1 MNNSLDIPVA
11 DSADLHLGPS
21 PKRFQGRA
29 RWAAIGAAVAVT
41 IGAGGIMSASASV
54 DTGERTVFVPI
65 TPCRVTDTR
74 SAPETRG
81 PRSTPLRPDES
92 YTVQITGTNG
102 DCTIPADAVG
112 VALNVTA
119 VHPTAASYLTVY
131 PSDAPQPLS
140 SNLNFV
146 NGQEPVPNAV
156 TSDLSADGK
165 VSFYNHVGT
174 VDVVADVMGYYA
186 DHNHDD
192 RYYSKDYIDQNFYK
206 NWQTAIIAA
215 SVKPIVAVVGG
226 HSQIEVGFPQPEVV
240 RQVALDAPAGGT
252 VVVNYSAS
260 VYEDKQGELVRCS
273 LTQGTTLNMD
283 YDQIFESSGAA
294 GGKYGSL
301 AGTQGFQ
308 VLNGGHV
315 AVNLVCQ
322 HFGSSDGETS
332 VMDTAMTMTFTPFE
346 PIPQD
351 QLMAMLPPEK
361 V

>member
-1 MNNSLDIPVA
+1 MNTVIEPTIATTGRDAVVGRSD
-11 DSADLHLGPS
+11 
-21 PKRFQGRA
+21 KRFQGRA

-41 IGAGGIMSASASV
+41 VGAGGIMSASASV
-54 DTGERTVFVPI
+54 GTGERTVFVPI

-74 SAPETRG
+74 QAPETRG
-81 PRSTPLRPDES
+81 PRSTPLGPNES

-102 DCTIPADAVG
+102 DCTIPGDAVG

-140 SNLNFV
+140 SNLNFI

-174 VDVVADVMGYYA
+174 VDVVADIMGYYA

-192 RYYSKDYIDQNFYK
+192 RYYTKDYIAENYYK
-206 NWQTAIIAA
+206 NWQTAIVAE

-226 HSQIEVGFPQPEVV
+226 HSQVDVGFPQPEVV
-240 RQVALDAPAGGT
+240 RQVALDAPSAGT
-252 VVVNYSAS
+252 VLVNYSAS
-260 VYEDKQGELVRCS
+260 VYEDTQGDLVHCS
-273 LTQGTTLNMD
+273 LTQGTDLNLD
-283 YDQIFESSGAA
+283 DDQIFESSGAP
-294 GGKYGSL
+294 GGKFGSF
-301 AGTQGFQ
+301 AGTFGFN
-308 VLNGGHV
+308 VLQPGPV

-322 HFGSSDGETS
+322 HFGSVDGDSQVSDTW
-332 VMDTAMTMTFTPFE
+332 MTMTFTP
-346 PIPQD
+346 
-351 QLMAMLPPEK
+351 LK
-361 V
+361 VNPSVK